1 MRLWQKISLFT
12 FLFTLII
19 TEIILYLILPR
30 VEKEIVSLHGE
41 KLKAIAA
48 TAAANIEGDEYEK
61 LNFKKQSIVESGAF
75 KKYRKKLLDVKR
87 NLNLSEDLYT
97 VNLIDTSKA
106 IFGVMTNKSLF
117 AGDTLHIKAKE
128 ALDAYKRVK
137 QTIDC
142 SFTNLYMDQYGSWI
156 SGMAPILNSQN
167 KVVGI
172 VQADYRAESVY
183 AKIDQLKR
191 YIYYVQLIS
200 IPFILLLSGIISKF
214 TTRPIAKVIDRVDKL
229 SNGDYSKP
237 EKISSG
243 KDVKKLD
250 SAVNRLRETIIEQQ
264 EKIFHSINELKIK
277 NMELEKAK
285 ERAEASDRLKSEFLA
300 MISHEVRTPLNVI
313 LGYLSMI
320 ESEIDISNNDEIKGF
335 FKTIHKSADRLIRT
349 IELII
354 ITSQLQTGTYDFIE
368 EDVDLE
374 DILSQIKIKFNDEAK
389 CKGNELHVEINT
401 TKTRIKGNEI
411 LINKL
416 IENLVENAIIF
427 TEDGKIEIELKETTG
442 SFPELCIRDTGI
454 GISEEFQKKMFEPF
468 EQENSGYSRKY
479 DGNGLGLTLVKQV
492 CNYHQFYLDWNSEKN
507 KGTEFK
513 ILFGSPSDLRI
524 ANHESYKLKN
534 PA

>member
-1 MRLWQKISLFT
+1 
-12 FLFTLII
+12 
-19 TEIILYLILPR
+19 
-30 VEKEIVSLHGE
+30 
-41 KLKAIAA
+41 
-48 TAAANIEGDEYEK
+48 
-61 LNFKKQSIVESGAF
+61 
-75 KKYRKKLLDVKR
+75 
-87 NLNLSEDLYT
+87 
-97 VNLIDTSKA
+97 
-106 IFGVMTNKSLF
+106 
-117 AGDTLHIKAKE
+117 
-128 ALDAYKRVK
+128 
-137 QTIDC
+137 
-142 SFTNLYMDQYGSWI
+142 
-156 SGMAPILNSQN
+156 
-167 KVVGI
+167 
-172 VQADYRAESVY
+172 
-183 AKIDQLKR
+183 
-191 YIYYVQLIS
+191 
-200 IPFILLLSGIISKF
+200 
-214 TTRPIAKVIDRVDKL
+214 
-229 SNGDYSKP
+229 
-237 EKISSG
+237 
-243 KDVKKLD
+243 
-250 SAVNRLRETIIEQQ
+250 
-264 EKIFHSINELKIK
+264 
-277 NMELEKAK
+277 
-285 ERAEASDRLKSEFLA
+285 

-320 ESEIDISNNDEIKGF
+320 ESEIDFSNNAEIKGF

-468 EQENSGYSRKY
+468 EQGNSGYSRKY

-513 ILFGSPSDLRI
+513 ILFGSPYDLRI
-524 ANHESYKLKN
+524 ANHESDKLKN